1 MSSYKV
7 SVSGDKI
14 LVNTTSTS
22 YTTRVAPVEY
32 SVALSRTGSQGSKG
46 DSITNITLD
55 STTDELIFEITD
67 SAGNI
72 SEINAGSIAA
82 SLDFDDLNDVDATT
96 IADGQIV
103 IYQSSTQTYIP
114 HTLTTTSLTD
124 VDNTGKADGALFIY
138 DGISAKYKATTKV
151 ENQDTQVIGGTF

>member
-151 ENQDTQVIGGTF
+151 ENQNTQVIGGTF